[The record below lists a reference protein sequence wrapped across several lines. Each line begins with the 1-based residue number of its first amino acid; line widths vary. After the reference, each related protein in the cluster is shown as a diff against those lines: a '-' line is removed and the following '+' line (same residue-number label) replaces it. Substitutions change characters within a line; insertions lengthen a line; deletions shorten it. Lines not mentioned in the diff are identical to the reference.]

1 MTGKQNHPRD
11 LSAIGGDPS
20 RQRGTWKHIGGS
32 PSDDWNNRIAVD
44 TVAATRLET
53 DARAREEQ
61 YQAAINGLIGIAPQD
76 ETEAMMA
83 AQMLALHGAAM
94 DHYRRAVADGDLA
107 YARHQEVGM
116 ACKLT
121 RAFAALTGALHRHRG
136 RASQKITVEHVH
148 VQGAG
153 EPAPAAPGAGENKI
167 VEINPMQSPRGGRA
181 RDGGRGVDAKV
192 GN

>member
-1 MTGKQNHPRD
+1 MTGKHNQPRD

-167 VEINPMQSPRGGRA
+167 VEINPMQSRRGGRA
-181 RDGGRGVDAKV
+181 RDGRGVDAKV